1 MRSRLT
7 IGLASL
13 GLVLGLAPL
22 SHAPIEIR
30 KVIANPSPVVIEI
43 PKLQLEL
50 SDLPLSWQKLA
61 MCESGG
67 RPNAVSGT
75 RKQFQGLF
83 QIEYPRTWVA
93 HGGPKELPPKAASVM
108 EQFYVALHIYVDRGS
123 KPWPYCGKF
132 LKEDYGK

>member
-7 IGLASL
+7 IGLVAL
-13 GLVLGLAPL
+13 GLVFGLAPL
-22 SHAPIEIR
+22 SQAPIEIR
-30 KVIANPSPVVIEI
+30 SVMESPEPVVIEV
-43 PKLQLEL
+43 PRSLEL

-61 MCESGG
+61 MCESSG
-67 RPNAVSGT
+67 RIDAVSGT
-75 RKQFQGLF
+75 RNQFQGLF

-93 HGGPKELPPKAASVM
+93 HDGPKDLPPSAASVM
-108 EQFYVALHIYVDRGS
+108 QQFWVALHIYVDRGS

>member
-13 GLVLGLAPL
+13 GLVFGLAPL

-30 KVIANPSPVVIEI
+30 SVMENPQPVIVEVPRS
-43 PKLQLEL
+43 LEL

-61 MCESGG
+61 MCESSG
-67 RPNAVSGT
+67 RINAVSGT

-93 HGGPKELPPKAASVM
+93 HGGSMTVPPKAASVM